1 VTTAVVTLALV
12 LAGSNSSGQ
21 PPRANDG
28 RFSAIPFALLQR
40 EPARREG
47 IGTAHEA
54 VSTSSREA
62 QRWYDEGLAHL
73 YSFSWIEAARAFNAA
88 LRIDERL
95 AMAHL
100 GLSVA
105 YGGLGSE
112 RGASDEWRRANDL
125 AAGAGERDRLRIRL
139 RSLQLAAVADPEN
152 QAARRDY
159 VDALDRALKS
169 SPRDVDLLLLRGEA
183 DGGAGAAGSMA
194 SGAGAVRFYDQAR
207 QAAPEAF
214 APHHY
219 LAHAY
224 ENSGQVA
231 QAVRASEAYARLAPA
246 VSHAHH
252 MLGHGLLRT
261 DRAAE
266 AIAAFRKALDLEGV
280 HTGPG
285 HIPREY
291 DWHHHHNTSM
301 LAAAYRYTGRM
312 GAAADLLR
320 SAFSIP
326 APLLPQELDKR
337 EWPALLLARGAAADA
352 LAAAQKLSA
361 HSSPIVRAAGHLSA
375 AHVHLI
381 AARLQ
386 QAAREAD
393 AALAELRAAGPEAA
407 VLAPDLRLAQ
417 GELFLRGGDRVR
429 GRQMI
434 RDGIASLRARP
445 GPDDWMRT
453 LFTLEA
459 SARAAR
465 SVGDVELAAQLADEL
480 RQHAP
485 AYSGTRFAL
494 AVDAE
499 RRGDRAAALR
509 LYEEALRGWRDADP
523 DLPDAAE
530 ARARIAALPPR

>member
-1 VTTAVVTLALV
+1 MVSLAVALAQ
-12 LAGSNSSGQ
+12 SHSFGQ
-21 PPRANDG
+21 PSRANEG
-28 RFSAIPFALLQR
+28 SFSSIPLALLQG
-40 EPARREG
+40 EPARRDG

-73 YSFSWIEAARAFNAA
+73 YSFSWIEAARAFHAA
-88 LRIDERL
+88 LRVDGRL

-100 GLSVA
+100 GLSFA
-105 YGGLGSE
+105 YGGLGSQ
-112 RGASDEWRRANDL
+112 RGASDAWRRAQEL
-125 AAGAGERDRLRIRL
+125 AANAGERDRLRIRL
-139 RSLQLAAVADPEN
+139 RSLQLAAVASPES
-152 QAARRDY
+152 QTARRDY
-159 VDALDRALKS
+159 LDGLDRALS
-169 SPRDVDLLLLRGEA
+169 SYPRDVDFLLLRGEA
-183 DGGAGAAGSMA
+183 DGGAGAAATMA

-231 QAVRASEAYARLAPA
+231 QAVRASESYARLAPA

-252 MLGHGLLRT
+252 MLGHGLLRSE
-261 DRAAE
+261 RATE
-266 AIAAFRKALDLEGV
+266 AIAAFRKALDLGGV
-280 HTGPG
+280 HGG
-285 HIPREY
+285 QGRIPQEY

-320 SAFSIP
+320 PAFSIP

-352 LAAAQKLSA
+352 LVAAQKLSV

-375 AHVHLI
+375 AHVHVT
-381 AARLQ
+381 ATRLLP
-386 QAAREAD
+386 AAREAD

-407 VLAPDLRLAQ
+407 MLAPDLRLAQ
-417 GELFLRGGDRVR
+417 GELFLLGGERARGHK
-429 GRQMI
+429 MI
-434 RDGIASLRARP
+434 RDAIASLRARP

-459 SARAAR
+459 SARVAR
-465 SVGDVELAAQLADEL
+465 RLGDVELAAQLADEL
-480 RQHAP
+480 RQHDP
-485 AYSGTRFAL
+485 AYAGTRFAL

-499 RRGDRAAALR
+499 RRGDRVAALR
-509 LYEEALRGWRDADP
+509 LYEDALRGWSAADP
-523 DLPDAAE
+523 DLPDAAD
-530 ARARIAALPPR
+530 ARTRMAALRQPR